1 MTNGVVTEFTT
12 LSKNILERQ
21 YGYKNVAALM
31 LNLAGVWD
39 KYVGDL
45 HKVLIEQFFDIDNC
59 VSEALDNYWGKL
71 LNISR
76 VFEDDEHNVYTL
88 TDAEFREVIKI
99 KLFNWDGSLIALNNF
114 FRNIFAGRG
123 TIYGVD
129 SQDMTWLKMIIG
141 FDLSAN
147 EQALFTKFDI
157 FPRPA
162 GIGWRVQIIPVAQH
176 YFGLVGYQQ
185 YTESPVT
192 VGFGTY
198 NNGEPTGDGKT
209 ANYNDNI

>member
-1 MTNGVVTEFTT
+1 MAVTEYQD
-12 LSKNILERQ
+12 LNINLIERQ
-21 YGYKNVAALM
+21 YGYKNVSALM
-31 LNLAGVWD
+31 VNLGKVWD
-39 KYVGDL
+39 KYVGQVD
-45 HKVLIEQFFDIDNC
+45 KVLIEQFFDIDNC

-76 VFEDDEHNVYTL
+76 VFEDSEHNIYTL
-88 TDAEFREVIKI
+88 TDDEFREVIKI
-99 KLFNWDGSLIALNNF
+99 KLFNWDGSLIALNDF

-123 TIYGVD
+123 KFFGVD
-129 SQDMTWLKMIIG
+129 SQDMTWLKLIIG
-141 FDLSAN
+141 FNLTEN

-162 GIGWRVQIIPVAQH
+162 GIGWRVQIIPVEQK
-176 YFGLVGYQQ
+176 YFGFVGYQQ

-209 ANYNDNI
+209 ADYDDNI